1 MRKEDEP
8 RPREEGGLNRTEP
21 KLTSFPIFFFWA
33 LITRFLLAK
42 LNPSVTYASG
52 GQVMGAEA
60 IRTDDVS
67 METFLEHLGR
77 LVAAHKK

>member
-1 MRKEDEP
+1 M
-8 RPREEGGLNRTEP
+8 
-21 KLTSFPIFFFWA
+21 
-33 LITRFLLAK
+33 LAK
-42 LNPSVTYASG
+42 LNLSVTYASG

>member
-1 MRKEDEP
+1 MP
-8 RPREEGGLNRTEP
+8 LQVAGV
-21 KLTSFPIFFFWA
+21 KLSYLFFWA